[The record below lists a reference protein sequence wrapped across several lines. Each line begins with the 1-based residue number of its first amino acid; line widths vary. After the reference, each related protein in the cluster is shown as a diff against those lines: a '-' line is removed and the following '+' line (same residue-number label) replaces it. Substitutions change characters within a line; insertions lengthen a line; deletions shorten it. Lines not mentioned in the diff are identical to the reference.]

1 MFDNICKDMNLNWK
15 EHLIGQAYDGAAS
28 MRGAY
33 KGLQAIVKKENPRA
47 TYVWYWAHRFN
58 LIIVDAVSI
67 CVVARELSGNLE
79 MLYDFIGSSKKRVGF
94 YSEYQKQR
102 YPGKHLRRL
111 KRVGTTRW
119 SSHSSALDTVLDTY
133 DSIIDTLNF
142 IQNDLT
148 TDRVCSVK
156 ASSLINYMLSERFV
170 LIALTF
176 KNIFNM
182 THPFTKF
189 LQGKYID
196 LLDAINYTQ
205 SIFIQIQILCSDE
218 SFKNVIYDKGN
229 FINSKLNDF
238 SFTSLEISR
247 VKKIKRMPGEIA
259 AD

>member
-1 MFDNICKDMNLNWK
+1 
-15 EHLIGQAYDGAAS
+15 
-28 MRGAY
+28 
-33 KGLQAIVKKENPRA
+33 
-47 TYVWYWAHRFN
+47 
-58 LIIVDAVSI
+58 
-67 CVVARELSGNLE
+67 
-79 MLYDFIGSSKKRVGF
+79 
-94 YSEYQKQR
+94 
-102 YPGKHLRRL
+102 LRRL
-111 KRVGTTRW
+111 KRVDTTRW

-176 KNIFNM
+176 KKIFNI

-189 LQGKYID
+189 LQGKDID
-196 LLDAINYTQ
+196 LLGAINYTQ
-205 SIFIQIQILCSDE
+205 SIFIQIQILRSDE
-218 SFKNVIYDKGN
+218 SLKNIINDKDN

-259 AD
+259 ADEQLNSPIDNFRIKTYYSIIDIVITQITERFNEDSTPLFKDLSLFQIKRLHEVAENASSLPIDAFDGLLMCMRNFLMPLI